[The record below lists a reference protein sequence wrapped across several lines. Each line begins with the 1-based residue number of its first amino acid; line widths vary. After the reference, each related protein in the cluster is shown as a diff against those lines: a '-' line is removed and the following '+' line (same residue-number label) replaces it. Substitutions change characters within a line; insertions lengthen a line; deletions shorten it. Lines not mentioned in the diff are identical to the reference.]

1 MNSDQRPP
9 ILAVE
14 DVSRAFGGLKAVD
27 HANLEVAEGSITGLI
42 GPNGAGKTTLFNI
55 ISGFLKPD
63 SGRISFLS
71 DRIDGLPAHLVFHRG
86 LVRTFQ
92 IPRELG
98 GMTVLENL
106 MLVPKDQEGELLW
119 NTWFLPWR
127 VFRQEDT
134 NFTKAE
140 EVLRFLN
147 LHQLRDEYALNLSG
161 GQKKLLELGRTLM
174 CDPKMILLDEPAAGV
189 NRTLMRSIVDDIRRL
204 RDELGITFFVIEHD
218 MDIVA
223 MLCDTLIVM
232 SEGSKLAEGTPEEM
246 RADKRVLEAYLGG
259 QVR

>member
-1 MNSDQRPP
+1 MSSDQRPP
-9 ILAVE
+9 ILTIE
-14 DVSRAFGGLKAVD
+14 DVSKAFGGLKAVN

-55 ISGFLKPD
+55 ISGFIKPD
-63 SGRISFLS
+63 SGHIAFQGE
-71 DRIDGLPAHLVFHRG
+71 RIDGIPPHRVFHRG

-92 IPRELG
+92 IPREFG

-106 MLVPKDQEGELLW
+106 MLVPKDQEGEHLW
-119 NTWFLPWR
+119 AAWFLPWR
-127 VFRQEDT
+127 VSRQEDE

-174 CDPKMILLDEPAAGV
+174 CNPKMILLDEPAAGV
-189 NRTLMRSIVDDIRRL
+189 NRTLMRGIVNDIKRL
-204 RDELGITFFVIEHD
+204 RQDLGITFFVIEHD

-223 MLCDTLIVM
+223 LLCDRLIVM
-232 SEGSKLAEGTPEEM
+232 SEGSKLAEGTPEEV
-246 RADKRVLEAYLGG
+246 RADERVLEAYLGG
-259 QVR
+259 QAR